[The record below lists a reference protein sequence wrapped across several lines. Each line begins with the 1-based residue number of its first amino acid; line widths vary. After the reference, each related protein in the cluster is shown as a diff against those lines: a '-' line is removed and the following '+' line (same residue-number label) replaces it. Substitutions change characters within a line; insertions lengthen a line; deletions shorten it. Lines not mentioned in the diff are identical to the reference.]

1 MTLVSRSSILS
12 GLVVVILL
20 ATLPGAI
27 RRLVQTGDLYLFSQQ
42 FFQDM
47 LARLSGPGRLR
58 FFIQPI
64 IAILLGSR
72 DGLEDARTGL
82 PPFLWALTFHGVHR
96 RGLLRSTFAN
106 VRDLVAVAI
115 LLDILSQFLIFR
127 EIHPGAA
134 VLLGPVLIGVPYAVS
149 RAFANRVYSM
159 RGQQS

>member
-42 FFQDM
+42 CFQDM

-58 FFIQPI
+58 FFIQPS

-72 DGLEDARTGL
+72 DGLEDAASFSLGPHVPRRASAGAIAQYIRKRARPRCRRDSSGYSFAISDL
-82 PPFLWALTFHGVHR
+82 LRNSSR
-96 RGLLRSTFAN
+96 RGGAPRSGAD
-106 VRDLVAVAI
+106 RRAI
-115 LLDILSQFLIFR
+115 CRFPR
-127 EIHPGAA
+127 
-134 VLLGPVLIGVPYAVS
+134 VLQPCL
-149 RAFANRVYSM
+149 
-159 RGQQS
+159 